1 MANTG
6 YADIFGAIQG
16 QQQGE
21 LTQQLTRQ
29 QIVEAQQLAGYRQAQ
44 TQQLQQQMAAEQ
56 QALARQAQAQEV
68 WKRTQGGA
76 PAAPSAAMG
85 AMGGGAAP
93 TTMAAPA
100 AAIPGLLQPG
110 NIDLSTRPVV
120 KNKDGSI
127 STVRS
132 MSIGVDGKEV
142 LIPTVSDDGRI
153 MSDKEAIANY
163 RKTGKNLGV
172 FDTPQAAT
180 QYAEQ
185 LHNQQASAYG
195 APGADP
201 SAAPGA
207 APGAAPAAQTP
218 MAIMDAL
225 VSQRTKYAKGL
236 YDAGMVV
243 EGDAAMKDLVPAMQ
257 HLATANK
264 EQVQM
269 QGEQIKNAD
278 NGLKF
283 VQTVS
288 LAVKDKPS
296 FDRFK
301 MQLMTSG
308 APLNPMQQQL
318 VSMPYEQAKP
328 FIDDW
333 SKTSKVSL
341 ENQRIQA
348 QINQERARA
357 YASNMRGKVE
367 QLTLDRDKRLQD
379 DYKESVSKMKLAGT
393 PDTKIPSFT
402 EWNEGLKHPATKGAA
417 MERAR
422 GEQII
427 GATKE
432 LGRSMNIIA
441 SMPITVSGGM
451 FGSKKA
457 STGFFDAPL
466 NTIAG
471 KLTTDAERQ
480 YGIAAS
486 NVGQALAII
495 ESGGYKPGQTQI
507 NAYQDKL
514 RWLPSDSISTK
525 LLTLADLKAQARERT
540 DVVMANPAIPDE
552 QKQLIREVF
561 DKLDKSIPFEPEDIV
576 AAKNKGK
583 SIKEYMQEK
592 SGAAPVAG
600 GDLPG
605 GWTVKVN

>member
-1 MANTG
+1 MPLGTLDG
-6 YADIFGAIQG
+6 TPPPFFRQG
-16 QQQGE
+16 PSALSK
-21 LTQQLTRQ
+21 LTFFS
-29 QIVEAQQLAGYRQAQ
+29 
-44 TQQLQQQMAAEQ
+44 
-56 QALARQAQAQEV
+56 ALALFLMVADARFELAKPLRSAFATVLYPVQWLVMQPV
-68 WKRTQGGA
+68 LLTQGGA
-76 PAAPSAAMG
+76 AYLESLKTSQANE
-85 AMGGGAAP
+85 
-93 TTMAAPA
+93 A
-100 AAIPGLLQPG
+100 AARRKLDLQ
-110 NIDLSTRPVV
+110 
-120 KNKDGSI
+120 
-127 STVRS
+127 
-132 MSIGVDGKEV
+132 
-142 LIPTVSDDGRI
+142 
-153 MSDKEAIANY
+153 
-163 RKTGKNLGV
+163 
-172 FDTPQAAT
+172 
-180 QYAEQ
+180 
-185 LHNQQASAYG
+185 
-195 APGADP
+195 
-201 SAAPGA
+201 
-207 APGAAPAAQTP
+207 
-218 MAIMDAL
+218 
-225 VSQRTKYAKGL
+225 SQR
-236 YDAGMVV
+236 
-243 EGDAAMKDLVPAMQ
+243 
-257 HLATANK
+257 AN
-264 EQVQM
+264 Q
-269 QGEQIKNAD
+269 
-278 NGLKF
+278 
-283 VQTVS
+283 
-288 LAVKDKPS
+288 
-296 FDRFK
+296 
-301 MQLMTSG
+301 
-308 APLNPMQQQL
+308 
-318 VSMPYEQAKP
+318 
-328 FIDDW
+328 
-333 SKTSKVSL
+333 
-341 ENQRIQA
+341 
-348 QINQERARA
+348 
-357 YASNMRGKVE
+357 VE

-592 SGAAPVAG
+592 SGAAPESVTVGGKSYDRPAG
-600 GDLPG
+600 MTDAQWNSYKSAMGI
-605 GWTVKVN
+605 KQ

>member
-44 TQQLQQQMAAEQ
+44 TQQLQQEMAAQQ

-76 PAAPSAAMG
+76 PAAPAAPAGGAASAAAPGAMG
-85 AMGGGAAP
+85 AMG
-93 TTMAAPA
+93 AAPA
-100 AAIPGLLQPG
+100 A
-110 NIDLSTRPVV
+110 
-120 KNKDGSI
+120 
-127 STVRS
+127 
-132 MSIGVDGKEV
+132 
-142 LIPTVSDDGRI
+142 
-153 MSDKEAIANY
+153 
-163 RKTGKNLGV
+163 
-172 FDTPQAAT
+172 
-180 QYAEQ
+180 
-185 LHNQQASAYG
+185 
-195 APGADP
+195 PGA
-201 SAAPGA
+201 APA

-218 MAIMDAL
+218 MAMMDAL
-225 VSQRTKYAKGL
+225 LGQRANYAKGL
-236 YDAGMVV
+236 YDAGLIG

-348 QINQERARA
+348 QIGQERAQA

-592 SGAAPVAG
+592 SGAAPESVTVGGKSYDRPAG
-600 GDLPG
+600 MTDAQWNSYKSAMGI
-605 GWTVKVN
+605 KQ

>member
-16 QQQGE
+16 QQLGE
-21 LTQQLTRQ
+21 A
-29 QIVEAQQLAGYRQAQ
+29 QIAEAQQLAGYRQMQ
-44 TQQLQQQMAAEQ
+44 TQQLKQQMAAQQ

-76 PAAPSAAMG
+76 PAAPAAPAGGAAPAAAPGAMG
-85 AMGGGAAP
+85 AMGAAP
-93 TTMAAPA
+93 
-100 AAIPGLLQPG
+100 
-110 NIDLSTRPVV
+110 
-120 KNKDGSI
+120 
-127 STVRS
+127 
-132 MSIGVDGKEV
+132 
-142 LIPTVSDDGRI
+142 
-153 MSDKEAIANY
+153 
-163 RKTGKNLGV
+163 
-172 FDTPQAAT
+172 
-180 QYAEQ
+180 
-185 LHNQQASAYG
+185 
-195 APGADP
+195 
-201 SAAPGA
+201 AAPGA
-207 APGAAPAAQTP
+207 APATLGAAPAAQTP

-225 VSQRTKYAKGL
+225 VSQRTNYIQGL
-236 YDAGMVV
+236 YGAGLVG
-243 EGDAAMKDLVPAMQ
+243 EADAAMKELVPAMQ
-257 HLATANK
+257 QLATVNK

-288 LAVKDKPS
+288 LAVKDKQS

-348 QINQERARA
+348 QIGQERAQA
-357 YASNMRGKVE
+357 NASNMRANVE
-367 QLTLDRDKRLQD
+367 KLTLDRDKRLTD
-379 DYKESVSKMKLAGT
+379 DYKDSVAKMKLAGT
-393 PDTKIPSFT
+393 PETKIPSFS
-402 EWNEGLKHPATKGAA
+402 EWSEGLKHPATKGAA

-432 LGRSMNIIA
+432 LARSINIIA
-441 SMPITVSGGM
+441 DMPITVSGGI
-451 FGSKKA
+451 FGSRKA

-466 NTIAG
+466 NTLAG

-480 YGIAAS
+480 YGIVAS
-486 NVGQALAII
+486 NLGQAMAII

-507 NAYQDKL
+507 NYYQDKL
-514 RWLPSDSISTK
+514 RWVPGDSISTK
-525 LLTLADLKAQARERT
+525 MLAMADLKAQSRERT
-540 DVVMANPAIPDE
+540 DVVLANPAIPDE
-552 QKQLIREVF
+552 QKQLIRDVF
-561 DKLDKSIPFEPEDIV
+561 EKLDKVIPFEPEDIV

>member
-16 QQQGE
+16 QQLGE
-21 LTQQLTRQ
+21 A
-29 QIVEAQQLAGYRQAQ
+29 QIAEAQQLAGYRQMQ
-44 TQQLQQQMAAEQ
+44 TQQLKQQMAAQQ

-225 VSQRTKYAKGL
+225 VSQRIKYAKGL
-236 YDAGMVV
+236 YDAGLIDQ
-243 EGDAAMKDLVPAMQ
+243 GDAAMKDIAPTMQYLAM
-257 HLATANK
+257 AAK
-264 EQVQM
+264 DQVQT

-278 NGLKF
+278 AGLKMT
-283 VQTVS
+283 QTLS
-288 LAVKDKPS
+288 LAIKDKPS
-296 FDRFK
+296 FERFK
-301 MQLMTSG
+301 MQMLQSG
-308 APLNPMQQQL
+308 APLNPAQQQL

-328 FIDDW
+328 YIDDYL
-333 SKTSKVSL
+333 KTSKISL

-348 QINQERARA
+348 QIGQARA
-357 YASNMRGKVE
+357 QANASNMRANVE
-367 QLTLDRDKRLQD
+367 KLTLDRDKRLTD
-379 DYKESVSKMKLAGT
+379 DYKDSVAKMKLAGT
-393 PDTKIPSFT
+393 PETKIPSFS
-402 EWNEGLKHPATKGAA
+402 EWSEGLKHPATKGAA

-432 LGRSMNIIA
+432 LARSINIIA
-441 SMPITVSGGM
+441 DMPITVSGGI
-451 FGSKKA
+451 FGSRKA

-466 NTIAG
+466 NTLAG

-480 YGIAAS
+480 YGIVAS
-486 NVGQALAII
+486 NLGQAMAII

-507 NAYQDKL
+507 NYYQDKL
-514 RWLPSDSISTK
+514 RWVPGDSISTK
-525 LLTLADLKAQARERT
+525 MLAMADLKAQSRERT
-540 DVVMANPAIPDE
+540 DVVLANPAIPDE
-552 QKQLIREVF
+552 QKQLIRDVF
-561 DKLDKSIPFEPEDIV
+561 EKLDKVIPFEPEDIV

>member
-1 MANTG
+1 MANPG

-16 QQQGE
+16 QQLGE
-21 LTQQLTRQ
+21 A
-29 QIVEAQQLAGYRQAQ
+29 QIAEAQQLAGYRQMQ
-44 TQQLQQQMAAEQ
+44 TQQLKQQMAAEQLAQQ
-56 QALARQAQAQEV
+56 QALARQAKAQQV
-68 WKRTQGGA
+68 WEQTR
-76 PAAPSAAMG
+76 
-85 AMGGGAAP
+85 GGGAAP
-93 TTMAAPA
+93 AAAPAAPAAPAGSAAPA
-100 AAIPGLLQPG
+100 AAAGTMG
-110 NIDLSTRPVV
+110 AM
-120 KNKDGSI
+120 G
-127 STVRS
+127 
-132 MSIGVDGKEV
+132 
-142 LIPTVSDDGRI
+142 
-153 MSDKEAIANY
+153 A
-163 RKTGKNLGV
+163 
-172 FDTPQAAT
+172 TP
-180 QYAEQ
+180 
-185 LHNQQASAYG
+185 
-195 APGADP
+195 
-201 SAAPGA
+201 AAPMGG

-225 VSQRTKYAKGL
+225 VSQRANYARGL
-236 YDAGMVV
+236 YDAGMIG
-243 EGDAAMKDLVPAMQ
+243 EGDAAMKDLAPAMQ
-257 HLATANK
+257 HLAMAAK
-264 EQVQM
+264 DQVQT

-278 NGLKF
+278 AGLKMT
-283 VQTVS
+283 QTLS

-296 FDRFK
+296 FERFK
-301 MQLMTSG
+301 MQMLQSG
-308 APLNPMQQQL
+308 APLNPAQQQL

-328 FIDDW
+328 YIDDYL
-333 SKTSKVSL
+333 KTSKISL

-348 QINQERARA
+348 QIGQERAQA
-357 YASNMRGKVE
+357 YASSMRGKVE

-393 PDTKIPSFT
+393 PETKIPSFT
-402 EWNEGLKHPATKGAA
+402 EWNEGIKHPATKGAA

-441 SMPITVSGGM
+441 SMPVTVSGGM

-552 QKQLIREVF
+552 QKQLIRDVF
-561 DKLDKSIPFEPEDIV
+561 EKLDKSIPFEPEDIV

-592 SGAAPVAG
+592 SGGAESVDVGGKSYTRPAGMTDAQWNSYKAAMG
-600 GDLPG
+600 
-605 GWTVKVN
+605 VK

>member
-1 MANTG
+1 
-6 YADIFGAIQG
+6 
-16 QQQGE
+16 
-21 LTQQLTRQ
+21 
-29 QIVEAQQLAGYRQAQ
+29 
-44 TQQLQQQMAAEQ
+44 
-56 QALARQAQAQEV
+56 
-68 WKRTQGGA
+68 
-76 PAAPSAAMG
+76 
-85 AMGGGAAP
+85 
-93 TTMAAPA
+93 
-100 AAIPGLLQPG
+100 
-110 NIDLSTRPVV
+110 
-120 KNKDGSI
+120 
-127 STVRS
+127 

-185 LHNQQASAYG
+185 LHNQQAQAYTS
-195 APGADP
+195 P
-201 SAAPGA
+201 S
-207 APGAAPAAQTP
+207 AAPAAQTP
-218 MAIMDAL
+218 MAMMDAL
-225 VSQRTKYAKGL
+225 LGQRANYARGL
-236 YDAGMVV
+236 YDAGMIA

-278 NGLKF
+278 NGLKL

-296 FDRFK
+296 FERFK
-301 MQLMTSG
+301 MQMLTSG

-318 VSMPYEQAKP
+318 VNMPYEQAKP

-333 SKTSKVSL
+333 SKTSKVAL
-341 ENQRIQA
+341 ENQRVQA
-348 QINQERARA
+348 QIGQERAQA

-393 PDTKIPSFT
+393 PETKIPSFT

-441 SMPITVSGGM
+441 SMPITVSGGI

-471 KLTTDAERQ
+471 KLTADAERQ

-552 QKQLIREVF
+552 QKELIRDVF
-561 DKLDKSIPFEPEDIV
+561 EKLDKSIPFEPEDIV

-592 SGAAPVAG
+592 SGAAESVDVGGKSYTRPAG
-600 GDLPG
+600 MTDAQWNSYKAAMG
-605 GWTVKVN
+605 VK

>member
-44 TQQLQQQMAAEQ
+44 TQQLQQQMAAQQ

-76 PAAPSAAMG
+76 PAAP
-85 AMGGGAAP
+85 AAP
-93 TTMAAPA
+93 AGGAAPA
-100 AAIPGLLQPG
+100 AAPGTMG
-110 NIDLSTRPVV
+110 AM
-120 KNKDGSI
+120 G
-127 STVRS
+127 
-132 MSIGVDGKEV
+132 
-142 LIPTVSDDGRI
+142 
-153 MSDKEAIANY
+153 
-163 RKTGKNLGV
+163 
-172 FDTPQAAT
+172 AAP
-180 QYAEQ
+180 A
-185 LHNQQASAYG
+185 A
-195 APGADP
+195 P
-201 SAAPGA
+201 SAAPA

-218 MAIMDAL
+218 MAMMDAL
-225 VSQRTKYAKGL
+225 LDQRAKYAKGL
-236 YDAGMVV
+236 YDAGLIG
-243 EGDAAMKDLVPAMQ
+243 EGDAAMKNLVPAMQ
-257 HLATANK
+257 QLATANK

-348 QINQERARA
+348 QIGQERARA

>member
-76 PAAPSAAMG
+76 PAAP
-85 AMGGGAAP
+85 AAP
-93 TTMAAPA
+93 AGGAAPA
-100 AAIPGLLQPG
+100 AAPGTMG
-110 NIDLSTRPVV
+110 AM
-120 KNKDGSI
+120 G
-127 STVRS
+127 
-132 MSIGVDGKEV
+132 
-142 LIPTVSDDGRI
+142 
-153 MSDKEAIANY
+153 
-163 RKTGKNLGV
+163 
-172 FDTPQAAT
+172 AAP
-180 QYAEQ
+180 A
-185 LHNQQASAYG
+185 
-195 APGADP
+195 APGA
-201 SAAPGA
+201 APA

-218 MAIMDAL
+218 MAMMDAL
-225 VSQRTKYAKGL
+225 LDQRAKYAKGL
-236 YDAGMVV
+236 YDAGLIG

-348 QINQERARA
+348 QIGQERARA

-402 EWNEGLKHPATKGAA
+402 EWNEGLKHPSKTIG
-417 MERAR
+417 ESDSAR
-422 GEQII
+422 GITQMGTIEKQ
-427 GATKE
+427 KV
-432 LGRSMNIIA
+432 RSRVDAAGNLQLSSAMIDK
-441 SMPITVSGGM
+441 MQLPSGGTFAGM
-451 FGSKKA
+451 MSQPGTTTVDAARNLLFRTGADAQQLATSITQVTDENARAQLDIGGGLQTEAFIKK
-457 STGFFDAPL
+457 
-466 NTIAG
+466 
-471 KLTTDAERQ
+471 
-480 YGIAAS
+480 
-486 NVGQALAII
+486 
-495 ESGGYKPGQTQI
+495 
-507 NAYQDKL
+507 
-514 RWLPSDSISTK
+514 
-525 LLTLADLKAQARERT
+525 
-540 DVVMANPAIPDE
+540 
-552 QKQLIREVF
+552 
-561 DKLDKSIPFEPEDIV
+561 
-576 AAKNKGK
+576 
-583 SIKEYMQEK
+583 
-592 SGAAPVAG
+592 
-600 GDLPG
+600 
-605 GWTVKVN
+605 